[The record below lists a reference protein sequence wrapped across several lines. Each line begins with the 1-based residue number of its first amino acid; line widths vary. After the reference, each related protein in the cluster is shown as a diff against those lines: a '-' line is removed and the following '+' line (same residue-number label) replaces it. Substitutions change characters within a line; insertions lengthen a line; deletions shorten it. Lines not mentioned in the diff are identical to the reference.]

1 MKFPK
6 CCRARVIYSGRV
18 QGVGFR
24 YTIKSLA
31 PGFAATGTVRNL
43 DSGQVELILE
53 GEKEELEAF
62 VEAVRDS
69 GLGPMIRDED
79 CEWTDAVGDFK
90 GFEIIR

>member
-1 MKFPK
+1 
-6 CCRARVIYSGRV
+6 
-18 QGVGFR
+18 
-24 YTIKSLA
+24 
-31 PGFAATGTVRNL
+31 
-43 DSGQVELILE
+43 LILE